1 MNVTDVERILR
12 QPEGQFLERKSCYEY
27 VQGKWRLRKAKDV
40 ARDIAET
47 LSAFANADGGTL
59 LLGVNDDGNVSGV
72 AFPEDKLSIIRN
84 ATKSL
89 IKPILNVQIKEIV
102 FQNKKL
108 LFFTVHWKSD
118 VYQLTD
124 GRYLLRVGDS
134 NMPFPADQIE
144 MLKSGKRKAV
154 FESRIEPT
162 AIWEHLSAELIIEF
176 GKKLGI
182 NKTPEEILSEYRL
195 IEFENGNPR
204 FKLATLLLFGKD
216 PLRWHPR
223 CGVDFI
229 RYEGTERKTG
239 RSLNI
244 IKRARIELPLIKV
257 IDEAYR
263 TISAHI
269 KERQY
274 LHDLFFVERFEYPT
288 FAWQEAIINSV
299 AHRDY
304 SIQGDCPLKCGC
316 LMTG

>member
-1 MNVTDVERILR
+1 MDLTDIERLLK

-27 VQGKWRLRKAKDV
+27 ADGKWRLRKARDV

-102 FQNKKL
+102 FQKKRL
-108 LFFTVHWKSD
+108 LLFTVHWKSD

-162 AIWEHLSAELIIEF
+162 ATWDHLSTELIIEF
-176 GKKLGI
+176 GKKVGI
-182 NKTPEEILSEYRL
+182 NKTPVEILSEYRL
-195 IEFENGNPR
+195 IELENGNPR

-223 CGVDFI
+223 CGIDFI
-229 RYEGTERKTG
+229 KYEGTERKTG
-239 RSLNI
+239 RALNI
-244 IKRARIELPLIKV
+244 VKRVRLELPLVRLIE
-257 IDEAYR
+257 EAYKA
-263 TISAHI
+263 ISAHI

-274 LHDLFFVERFEYPT
+274 LHDLF
-288 FAWQEAIINSV
+288 
-299 AHRDY
+299 
-304 SIQGDCPLKCGC
+304 
-316 LMTG
+316 